1 VAVAERPEIDRWAL
15 ALLHR
20 TIVTVTD
27 ALDAFD
33 AKAAGEAIES
43 FVDQLSNWYVR
54 RNRRRF
60 WKSTDPDD
68 KQAAYLTLYECLKGA
83 HELMA
88 PFVPFLAENVYQNLV
103 RSVDPDALPSV
114 HMGNWP
120 EAVAAWQ
127 NDELLHDIG
136 VVQKVVGLGRAARNK
151 SGIRTRQPISR
162 VLVRAPNDAAAKAL
176 ESHKDQILE
185 ELNVKEIEFIARD
198 AGLVSYVIKPNL
210 PKLGRQYGKLVPQ
223 IRQAL
228 LDADGAEIAGAAA
241 RGEPFELEVAD
252 QTIPLEGDDVLIE
265 THSAE
270 GYSCE
275 ADAGYLAA
283 LDTTL
288 DDGLIAEG
296 LAREVVRSVQ
306 DARKQ
311 AGLEVSDRITLGVS
325 GSDAVE
331 KALEVHR
338 EYLMNE
344 TLATAWKIGQADP
357 RHTAEKSMGDAHWKI
372 EISL

>member
-1 VAVAERPEIDRWAL
+1 
-15 ALLHR
+15 
-20 TIVTVTD
+20 
-27 ALDAFD
+27 
-33 AKAAGEAIES
+33 
-43 FVDQLSNWYVR
+43 
-54 RNRRRF
+54 
-60 WKSTDPDD
+60 
-68 KQAAYLTLYECLKGA
+68 
-83 HELMA
+83 
-88 PFVPFLAENVYQNLV
+88 
-103 RSVDPDALPSV
+103 
-114 HMGNWP
+114 MGNWP

-151 SGIRTRQPISR
+151 SGIRTRQPIAR
-162 VLVRAPNDAAAKAL
+162 VLVRAPNDAAARAL
-176 ESHKDQILE
+176 KSHKDQILE
-185 ELNVKEIEFIARD
+185 ELNVKDIEFIARD

-210 PKLGRQYGKLVPQ
+210 PKLGKQYGKLVPQ

-241 RGEPFELEVAD
+241 RGEPFELAVAD

-275 ADAGYLAA
+275 ADSGYLAA

-331 KALEVHR
+331 NALETHR

-344 TLATAWKIGQADP
+344 TLATAWEIGQADP
-357 RHTAEKSMGDAHWKI
+357 RHTAEKSMGEAHWKI

>member
-1 VAVAERPEIDRWAL
+1 
-15 ALLHR
+15 
-20 TIVTVTD
+20 
-27 ALDAFD
+27 
-33 AKAAGEAIES
+33 
-43 FVDQLSNWYVR
+43 
-54 RNRRRF
+54 
-60 WKSTDPDD
+60 
-68 KQAAYLTLYECLKGA
+68 
-83 HELMA
+83 M
-88 PFVPFLAENVYQNLV
+88 
-103 RSVDPDALPSV
+103 
-114 HMGNWP
+114 
-120 EAVAAWQ
+120 
-127 NDELLHDIG
+127 
-136 VVQKVVGLGRAARNK
+136 
-151 SGIRTRQPISR
+151 
-162 VLVRAPNDAAAKAL
+162 
-176 ESHKDQILE
+176 
-185 ELNVKEIEFIARD
+185 
-198 AGLVSYVIKPNL
+198 
-210 PKLGRQYGKLVPQ
+210 
-223 IRQAL
+223 
-228 LDADGAEIAGAAA
+228 
-241 RGEPFELEVAD
+241 AD

>member
-1 VAVAERPEIDRWAL
+1 
-15 ALLHR
+15 
-20 TIVTVTD
+20 
-27 ALDAFD
+27 
-33 AKAAGEAIES
+33 
-43 FVDQLSNWYVR
+43 
-54 RNRRRF
+54 
-60 WKSTDPDD
+60 
-68 KQAAYLTLYECLKGA
+68 
-83 HELMA
+83 MA

-120 EAVAAWQ
+120 EALSEWR
-127 NDELLHDIG
+127 NDALLHDIG
-136 VVQKVVGLGRAARNK
+136 VVQKVVGLGRAARNH
-151 SGIRTRQPISR
+151 SGVRTRQPISR
-162 VLVRAPNDAAAKAL
+162 VLVRAPNDAAAAAL
-176 ESHKDQILE
+176 ESHKEQILE
-185 ELNVKEIEFIARD
+185 ELNVKDIEFIARD

-210 PKLGRQYGKLVPQ
+210 PKLGKQYGKLVPK

-228 LDADGAEIAGAAA
+228 MEADGADIAGAAA
-241 RGEPFELEVAD
+241 RGEAFEIEVAG
-252 QTIPLEGDDVLIE
+252 QTIALDGDDVLIE

-275 ADAGYLAA
+275 ADSGYLAA

-288 DDGLIAEG
+288 TDELVAEG

-325 GSDAVE
+325 GSPAVE
-331 KALEVHR
+331 AALEKHR
-338 EYLMNE
+338 AYLMNE
-344 TLATAWKIGQADP
+344 TLAIEWLLGHPDA
-357 RHTAEKSMGDAHWKI
+357 RYTAEKTMGDEHWTI